1 MAKYYSQTAPDWTG
15 VQVGTISMMPKD
27 DTGAYYAPDGWME
40 CNGRTINP
48 NEYLGLFKLF
58 KIHTEVVLVVIF
70 LTFLEILRYQIL
82 ETDGLLVREDS
93 DQTGLVL
100 S

>member
-1 MAKYYSQTAPDWTG
+1 
-15 VQVGTISMMPKD
+15 MMPKD

-48 NEYLGLFKLF
+48 NEYLGLYQ
-58 KIHTEVVLVVIF
+58 VIQNTYGGSASGDF
-70 LTFLEILRYQIL
+70 LTLVEILRYQIS

-93 DQTGLVL
+93 DQTGLVQH
-100 S
+100 